1 MDAEII
7 AVGSELLTP
16 ERLDT
21 NSLWLTAQ
29 LNELGIEVVA
39 KMVVGDDR
47 RRLAQAVRAV
57 WERTPLLLVTGG
69 LGPTEDD
76 VTREAVAEALGRE
89 LVFHPEILAT
99 IEERFRRAG
108 RVMAEINRRQAY
120 VIEGAEALP
129 NAVGT
134 APGQW
139 LREGSR
145 AVALLPG
152 PPGELKPMFSE
163 QVLPR
168 LRAMAPP
175 LVIRTLSFRVAG
187 IAESDLDQRIA
198 PVYKRYEGLAV
209 TVLAAPGD
217 IQVHLRA
224 RSEDATRAQALV
236 EEVGRR
242 LREILGDRI
251 YSNGEPMEAVI
262 GKLLVERGATLAV
275 AESCTGGLLAQRI
288 TSIAGS
294 SAYFVGGFL
303 VYTDEMKS
311 ALAGVPR
318 HLLREHGAVSE
329 AAARALAE
337 GTRARTGAT
346 YALAVTGIAGPGGG
360 TEATPV
366 GTVFIG
372 LAGPEGVSARRFRF
386 LGDRDRVR
394 AFAAQ
399 TSMDLLRR
407 RLLGLAEI
415 PGLAPA

>member
-318 HLLREHGAVSE
+318 DLLREHGAVSE

-415 PGLAPA
+415 PGLVPA

>member
-16 ERLDT
+16 ERIDT

-39 KMVVGDDR
+39 KMVIGDDR
-47 RRLAQAVRAV
+47 RRLAEAVRAA
-57 WERTPLLLVTGG
+57 WERSPLLLVTGG

-76 VTREAVAEALGRE
+76 VTREAVADALGRE
-89 LVFHPEILAT
+89 LVFQPEILAA

-120 VIEGAEALP
+120 VIQGAEVLP
-129 NAVGT
+129 NGVGT

-139 LREGSR
+139 IREQRR
-145 AVALLPG
+145 AVVLLPG
-152 PPGELKPMFSE
+152 PPGELKPMFTD
-163 QVLPR
+163 QVRPR
-168 LRAMAPP
+168 LRALGPP
-175 LVIRTLSFRVAG
+175 LAIRTLTFRVAG

-198 PVYKRYEGLAV
+198 PIYKRYADLAT

-224 RSEDATRAQALV
+224 RCEEEAKAQSLV
-236 EEVGRR
+236 EEAGRQI
-242 LREILGDRI
+242 EAVLGDRI
-251 YSNGEPMEAVI
+251 YSNGEPMEVVL
-262 GKLLVERGATLAV
+262 GRLLAERRATVAV

-288 TSIAGS
+288 TSVPGS

-303 VYTDEMKS
+303 VYTDALKS
-311 ALAGVPR
+311 ALAGVPQ

-329 AAARALAE
+329 PVARALAE
-337 GTRARTGAT
+337 GTRARTAAT
-346 YALAVTGIAGPGGG
+346 YALAVTGVAGPGGG
-360 TEATPV
+360 TESTPV
-366 GTVFIG
+366 GTVFIA
-372 LAGPEGVSARRFRF
+372 LAGPEGALARKFRF
-386 LGDRDRVR
+386 LGDRERVR

-399 TSMDLLRR
+399 TAMDMLRR
-407 RLLGLAEI
+407 QLLGLPQL
-415 PGLAPA
+415 PGVAPS